1 MMTRGPGPRSE
12 SGARMKGYVE
22 IVQDGVRHVI
32 PAEQFGRDPSAAD
45 VNAVLRA
52 NGIDVTRVQAV
63 TPAGALLERLRRLE
77 AAEQAAKDA
86 AAEVRAWRD
95 WFDRIRD
102 QFDGLYA
109 GERQRPTTWAQLE
122 DTAPWP
128 SLEDE
133 RAEAAADE

>member
-1 MMTRGPGPRSE
+1 
-12 SGARMKGYVE
+12 MKGRVD

-32 PAEQFGRDPSAAD
+32 PTEQFGRDPSAAD

-63 TPAGALLERLRRLE
+63 TPAGVLLERLKLLE
-77 AAEQAAKDA
+77 MLEQGAKDA

-95 WFDRIRD
+95 WLDRVRF

-109 GERQRPTTWAQLE
+109 GERQRPTTWAQLAE
-122 DTAPWP
+122 AVPWP